1 MIWFNL
7 HVCDNNDR
15 NPGLMLSDV
24 VYLAVGSAEYTV
36 YRISMNLSIASLPIR
51 CKIESVHLN
60 TCTNTLRKK
69 NNTYM
74 IIGLIYIN
82 HNFYLCMLICFCMLF
97 ILFLYGFG
105 LLRLVFYAP
114 SDSLSHMYY
123 VASLRSR

>member
-69 NNTYM
+69 KQYVHDY
-74 IIGLIYIN
+74 LIDL
-82 HNFYLCMLICFCMLF
+82 HK
-97 ILFLYGFG
+97 
-105 LLRLVFYAP
+105 
-114 SDSLSHMYY
+114 S
-123 VASLRSR
+123 